1 MLTYIKLLT
10 LTMLMLASIVAWA
23 RQGSDILAA
32 NWDLR
37 PHGSKETVKAIF
49 FGTCIAFLGVTG
61 NPFPLLFCN
70 MLTSSAPGFEM
81 TPTYIQ
87 HIRPESYDTTVTTGI
102 ITVTVLNAPLM
113 LMVYALLPSDTILSG
128 GNVLSLLA
136 EKVAGKWLRYLVII
150 DCVLVVGG
158 GCVLAGLI
166 GITGMLQMLARS
178 VAVLSPMDYG

>member
-1 MLTYIKLLT
+1 
-10 LTMLMLASIVAWA
+10 
-23 RQGSDILAA
+23 
-32 NWDLR
+32 
-37 PHGSKETVKAIF
+37 
-49 FGTCIAFLGVTG
+49 
-61 NPFPLLFCN
+61 